1 MREYLNDSIMAD
13 YYEYS
18 IPELIKLLGARF
30 KDYRLRSNMTQKDVA
45 EQSGVSINTITKF
58 ENGITGS
65 MSLGTFLLLMKA
77 IGQIEGLDGIMPELP
92 ESAYLQNSGKK
103 VQRIRHK
110 QS

>member
-1 MREYLNDSIMAD
+1 MAD

-30 KDYRLRSNMTQKDVA
+30 KDYRLRSNMTQKEVA

-58 ENGITGS
+58 ENGTTGS
-65 MSLGTFLLLMKA
+65 LSLGTFLLLMKA
-77 IGQIEGLDGIMPELP
+77 IGQIDGLDGMMPELP
-92 ESAYLQNSGKK
+92 KSAYLQKGGKT

-110 QS
+110 KL